1 MNVAHE
7 FEKEGCKVEIWHDE
21 HADCPNDWNGK
32 ALVLVTFDS
41 RHCHLTSE
49 GKYSMD
55 ITKKEDVRRFLP
67 WTEDVPEDPVCPEDE
82 PDPDCFPDDADG
94 QAEYDQA
101 YLEWEEDN
109 ERYAAEVDA
118 YEPFEEWE
126 NEYTPGYR
134 VFTVS
139 AYIHGGVCLYF
150 GEEIDYHEKDEFDAA
165 YGFVVVRCA
174 DFEQKETMLEEF
186 SRVANGEKKPDR
198 VLDAAKSY
206 YETVNQ
212 YVQGEVHGY
221 TVEFPDGES
230 HSCGG
235 YFGSYDCEDIMSE
248 VNTHIDNWVSMRDG
262 MIAMASADDLAA
274 AVRAVKAGEA
284 ETIVEEGQEAMV
296 AFLASQG
303 WNTLKLANH
312 MKENAA

>member
-1 MNVAHE
+1 MTVVHE

-21 HADCPNDWNGK
+21 YADNPNDWNGE

-41 RHCHLTSE
+41 RYCHLTSE
-49 GKYSMD
+49 GKHSMD
-55 ITKKEDVRRFLP
+55 ISKKEDVRRFLR
-67 WTEDVPEDPVCPEDE
+67 WTEDVPKDPVCPEDE

-118 YEPFEEWE
+118 YEPYEEWE

-139 AYIHGGVCLYF
+139 AYIHSGVCLYF
-150 GEEIDYHEKDEFDAA
+150 GEEIDYHDEEEFDAA

-174 DFEQKETMLEEF
+174 DFEIKETMLEEF

-198 VLDAAKSY
+198 VLAAAESH
-206 YETVNQ
+206 YESVNQ
-212 YVQGEVHGY
+212 YVQGQVFGF
-221 TVEFPDGES
+221 TVEFPDGETES
-230 HSCGG
+230 SGG
-235 YFGSYDCEDIMSE
+235 YFGSYDHKEIMGD
-248 VNTHIDNWVSMRDG
+248 VNRHIHDWVSERDH
-262 MIAMASADDLAA
+262 MIATASADQLAS
-274 AVRAVKAGEA
+274 AVRDVKVAEA
-284 ETIVEEGQEAMV
+284 EAIAEEGQEALV
-296 AFLASQG
+296 AFLAANG
-303 WNTLKLANH
+303 WNAAKLAFH
-312 MKENAA
+312 LKENEA